1 MANKKSAASPPKAII
16 FMAMIKIS
24 GKLHSENREYARS
37 VKTKLGKIAFEMDR
51 SPDVH
56 DGIQPQQ
63 DRA

>member
-1 MANKKSAASPPKAII
+1 
-16 FMAMIKIS
+16 MAMIKIS